1 MPSNVKGI
9 RMMNDLY
16 EIVIGL
22 EVHAELRTET
32 KIFCSCKTE
41 FGAEPNTLC
50 CPICLGM
57 PGALPVL
64 NRKAVEYAV
73 RAGLATNCEIALYSK
88 FDRKNYFYPDLPK
101 GYQISQYDMPICK
114 NGHVDI
120 TSNGKPKKIGITRI
134 HLEEDAG
141 KLIHDRTEYSLA
153 DFNRCGI
160 PLIEIVS
167 EPDIRT
173 AEEAVEYLRTLR
185 SLIMYSGISD
195 CKMNEGSFRCDVNI
209 SVRRRGDTSLGVRS
223 EIKNLNSFS
232 FVSRAVKYEA
242 ERQISLIESG
252 GYVERET
259 RRFDPD
265 SGKTYT
271 MRKKE
276 KESDYRFFPEP
287 DLPPILL
294 TNEDIEEIRATM
306 PALPSERVK
315 RYTEEFSLTEK
326 DSAVILADA
335 ELAGYFEAVAEL
347 SLSPKTS
354 ANILISDVLAF
365 SGGERIDDRIPPTH
379 LAALSDLFYESKIN
393 SSIQK
398 KLVKR
403 MWEDKID
410 PIRTVTEEKLLQI
423 TDPEELQG
431 LALMAISENQK
442 AVDDFKR
449 GKTAAAKTI
458 MGAAM
463 SKSGGKADPKRL
475 GKIIDE
481 ILTKI

>member
-1 MPSNVKGI
+1 
-9 RMMNDLY
+9 MMNDLY

-114 NGHVDI
+114 NGYVSI
-120 TSNGKPKKIGITRI
+120 TSNGSPKKIGITRI

-141 KLIHDRTEYSLA
+141 KLIHDRAADSLA

-167 EPDIRT
+167 EPDMRT

-209 SVRRRGDTSLGVRS
+209 SVRRRGDTSFGVRS

-252 GYVERET
+252 GRVERET

-276 KESDYRFFPEP
+276 RESDYRFFPEP

-306 PALPSERVK
+306 PDLPSERAK
-315 RYTEEFSLTEK
+315 RYAEEFSLTEK

-354 ANILISDVLAF
+354 ANIIISDVLAF

-379 LAALSDLFYESKIN
+379 LAALSDLFYEAKIN

-403 MWEDKID
+403 MWEDGID

-423 TDPEELQG
+423 TDPEELQE
-431 LALMAISENQK
+431 LALTAINENPK
-442 AVDDFKR
+442 AVEDFKR

-458 MGAAM
+458 MGTAM

-475 GKIIDE
+475 GKIIEE
-481 ILTKI
+481 ILSKI